1 MKRKLGAKDIAVEQD
16 RDTGE
21 RLPERKSGF
30 FAKQKGNTV
39 SMQRLVQ
46 ELQVQQIELELQ
58 NEELQ
63 RTRAEVEDGL
73 AHYTNLYGFAPVGYL
88 TLDRGGVIRRVNLV
102 AACLLGQERSRLVGK
117 RFCQLVAAESCP
129 MLDRFLASVIECR
142 TQQTCEVLVGPKGA
156 EPLVVELTGN
166 VMVENQYSRVV
177 MTDITARRR
186 AEQERAALQ
195 EQLAQSRKMEAIG
208 TFAAGIAHDFNN
220 ILGGILGGLSLL
232 ELKTGYDSANHE
244 DILAMQAMVKRGAE
258 LTKQLLGFARRSGSD
273 ASPVNLASVVTESSA
288 LFARMRKDISVEL
301 EVAPDLHAVLMDHT
315 QIEQVMLNLLANAGY
330 ALKKGG
336 RLFVGA
342 ENVELTHAQAAA
354 HGVER
359 GHFVKFVVRD
369 TGVGMDSA
377 TKERIF
383 EPFFTT
389 RDAGQGTGLGLA
401 SVYGIIKNHSGSVA
415 VDSELGKGTAFTI
428 LLPATDCEATSQV
441 CPVTLHHGTG
451 TVLMVDDEE
460 QLVKVYTR
468 VLERIGYKTLTAS
481 GGKEAIE
488 LVRQYG
494 SEISLIIL
502 DMVMP
507 DMSGCQTYD
516 EIQKVAPG
524 IKVLLATGLVSDGQA
539 EEMMAHG
546 CNGVIEK
553 PFDAAALS
561 AKVRE
566 VM

>member
-1 MKRKLGAKDIAVEQD
+1 MKRKLAVKDIGVDD
-16 RDTGE
+16 READV
-21 RLPERKSGF
+21 RLPERTSGF
-30 FAKQKGNTV
+30 FTTQKCNAV
-39 SMQRLVQ
+39 SSQRLVQ

-63 RTRAEVEDGL
+63 RARTEVEEGL

-102 AACLLGQERSRLVGK
+102 AACLLGQERSRLGGK
-117 RFCQLVAAESCP
+117 RFCQLVAAESRP
-129 MLDRFLASVIECR
+129 TLDAFLASVIERR
-142 TQQTCEVLVGPKGA
+142 TQQICEVLVGSKGVA
-156 EPLVVELTGN
+156 PLVVELTGN
-166 VMVENQYSRVV
+166 VMVENQYSRIV

-186 AEQERAALQ
+186 AERERAELQ
-195 EQLAQSRKMEAIG
+195 AQLAQSRKMEAIG

-232 ELKTGYDSANHE
+232 ELKNGHDSAQHE
-244 DILAMQAMVKRGAE
+244 DIVAMQAMVKRGAE
-258 LTKQLLGFARRSGSD
+258 LTRQLLGFARHSGGD
-273 ASPVNLASVVTESSA
+273 ASPVNLASVATECSA
-288 LFARMRKDISVEL
+288 LFARARKDISVEL
-301 EVAPDLHAVLMDHT
+301 DVALDLQAVLMDHT
-315 QIEQVMLNLLANAGY
+315 QLEQVMLNLLANAGH
-330 ALKKGG
+330 ALKRGG
-336 RLFVGA
+336 RILIGA

-354 HGVER
+354 HGVAP

-389 RDAGQGTGLGLA
+389 RAAGEGTGLGLA
-401 SVYGIIKNHSGSVA
+401 SVYGIIKNHSGSVT
-415 VDSELGKGTAFTI
+415 VESELGKGTAFTI
-428 LLPATDCEATSQV
+428 LLPATDGEVTSQV
-441 CPVTLHHGTG
+441 CPVTVHHGTG

-494 SEISLIIL
+494 NEISLIIL

-507 DMSGCQTYD
+507 DMGGCQTYD

-539 EEMMAHG
+539 EEIMAHG

-553 PFDAAALS
+553 PFDAATLS